1 MKNVMYSV
9 GLMVAVVLAG
19 VNVFFV
25 VQDGNDLVG
34 VKMHKQM
41 LRVEL
46 LKNVIL

>member
-1 MKNVMYSV
+1 MYSV

-34 VKMHKQM
+34 VKDAQANASS
-41 LRVEL
+41 RV
-46 LKNVIL
+46 V